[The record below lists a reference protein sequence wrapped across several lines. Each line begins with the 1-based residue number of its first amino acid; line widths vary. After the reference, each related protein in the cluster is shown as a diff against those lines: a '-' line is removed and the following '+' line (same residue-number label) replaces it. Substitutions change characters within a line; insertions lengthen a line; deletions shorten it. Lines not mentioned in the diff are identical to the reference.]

1 LRNEAIRPKLPVSF
15 NDQPSTARKPVM
27 SDQSSAQPNAPLSA
41 QLNAIV
47 TQRIE
52 VAPGLIILR
61 VSPDG
66 WPLPDFESGQF
77 AVLGLPE
84 KAARVPLADPED
96 SAETPDRLIRRAYSI
111 ASSSLD
117 KSYLEFYVTLVHS
130 GRLTPRLFALQ
141 AGDRVHLGKK
151 FSGTFTLDQVPAG
164 SDLVLVATGTG
175 LAPYMSMLRS
185 EIVCHPE
192 ACTTVVLGA
201 RHTWDLG
208 YRGELTAMQRFCR
221 TFHYI
226 PVISRP
232 DEELTRWN
240 GHTGYVQDVWERGLI
255 GQIWGRQP
263 DASRCH
269 VLLCGG
275 PRMIESM
282 LTVLTAAGFRE
293 QTKDSP
299 GQIHVEK
306 YW

>member
-1 LRNEAIRPKLPVSF
+1 
-15 NDQPSTARKPVM
+15 M
-27 SDQSSAQPNAPLSA
+27 SQQSHP

-47 TQRIE
+47 MQRIE
-52 VAPGLIILR
+52 VAPGLIIMR
-61 VSPDG
+61 VCPDG
-66 WPLPDFESGQF
+66 WDLPDFEAGQF
-77 AVLGLPE
+77 AVLGLPQ
-84 KAARVPLADPED
+84 ASPRVPLSDEEEPTGDA
-96 SAETPDRLIRRAYSI
+96 PDRLIRRAYSI
-111 ASSSLD
+111 ASSSLE
-117 KSYLEFYVTLVHS
+117 KGYIEFYVTLVHS
-130 GRLTPRLFALQ
+130 GRLTPRLFALKV
-141 AGDRVHLGKK
+141 GDRVHLGKK
-151 FSGTFTLDQVPAG
+151 FSGTFTLDQVPEG

-175 LAPYMSMLRS
+175 LAPYMSMLRG
-185 EIVCHPE
+185 EIVCHPT
-192 ACTTVVLGA
+192 ARTTVVLGA

-208 YRGELTAMQRFCR
+208 YRGELATMQRFCQ

-263 DASRCH
+263 DPSRCH

-282 LTVLTAAGFRE
+282 MTVLTASGFRE
-293 QTKDSP
+293 HTKDAP

>member
-1 LRNEAIRPKLPVSF
+1 MTETGSLASR
-15 NDQPSTARKPVM
+15 
-27 SDQSSAQPNAPLSA
+27 APAGAS
-41 QLNAIV
+41 LNAIV

-61 VSPDG
+61 VAADG
-66 WPLPDFESGQF
+66 WELPAFEAGQF

-84 KAARVPLADPED
+84 GAPRVALSDPEEPT
-96 SAETPDRLIRRAYSI
+96 ATPDRLIRRAYSI
-111 ASSSLD
+111 ASSSLEQ
-117 KSYLEFYVTLVHS
+117 SYLEFYVTLVHS
-130 GRLTPRLFALQ
+130 GRLTPRLFALKT
-141 AGDRVHLGKK
+141 GDRLHLGKK
-151 FSGTFTLDQVPAG
+151 ISGAFTLDQVPAG

-192 ACTTVVLGA
+192 ARTTVVLGA

-208 YRGELTAMQRFCR
+208 YRGELTALQRFCP

-232 DEELTRWN
+232 DEELTRWH
-240 GHTGYVQDVWERGLI
+240 GQTGYVQDIWERGLI

-263 DASRCH
+263 DPARCH

-275 PRMIESM
+275 PRMIEGM
-282 LTVLTAAGFRE
+282 MGVLAASGFRE
-293 QTKDSP
+293 HTKDEP

>member
-1 LRNEAIRPKLPVSF
+1 MP
-15 NDQPSTARKPVM
+15 DQPG
-27 SDQSSAQPNAPLSA
+27 AQTTA
-41 QLNAIV
+41 QLNAII

-66 WPLPDFESGQF
+66 WPLPDFEAGQF

-84 KAARVPLADPED
+84 KALRVPLADPED
-96 SAETPDRLIRRAYSI
+96 PAETPDRLIRRAYSI

-141 AGDRVHLGKK
+141 AGDRVHLGRK
-151 FSGTFTLDQVPAG
+151 FSGTFTLDQVPPG

-192 ACTTVVLGA
+192 AHTTVVLGA

-232 DEELTRWN
+232 DEELTRWH

-255 GQIWGRQP
+255 GQIWGREP
-263 DASRCH
+263 DPSRCH

-275 PRMIESM
+275 PRMIEGM
-282 LTVLTAAGFRE
+282 MAVLAAGGFRE
-293 QTKDSP
+293 QTKDVP

>member
-1 LRNEAIRPKLPVSF
+1 
-15 NDQPSTARKPVM
+15 M
-27 SDQSSAQPNAPLSA
+27 SD

-66 WPLPDFESGQF
+66 WDLPGFEAGQF
-77 AVLGLPE
+77 AVLGLPQ
-84 KAARVPLADPED
+84 
-96 SAETPDRLIRRAYSI
+96 SAPRALMSDAEEATDAPDRLIRRAYSI
-111 ASSSLD
+111 ASSSLE

-141 AGDRVHLGKK
+141 AGDRVHLGRK
-151 FSGTFTLDQVPAG
+151 FSGTFTLDQVPEG

-185 EIVCHPE
+185 EITCHLE
-192 ACTTVVLGA
+192 ARTTVVLGA

-208 YRGELTAMQRFCR
+208 YRGELTAMQRFCP

-226 PVISRP
+226 PVVSRP
-232 DEELTRWN
+232 DEELTRWH

-255 GQIWGRQP
+255 GDLGTATGSFAVPCAAVRRPAHDREHAGRP
-263 DASRCH
+263 GRLGLPRAHEGCAGTDPRRE
-269 VLLCGG
+269 VLVGAPG
-275 PRMIESM
+275 PHG
-282 LTVLTAAGFRE
+282 A
-293 QTKDSP
+293 
-299 GQIHVEK
+299 
-306 YW
+306 

>member
-1 LRNEAIRPKLPVSF
+1 MP
-15 NDQPSTARKPVM
+15 DPS
-27 SDQSSAQPNAPLSA
+27 SSP
-41 QLNAIV
+41 LNAIV

-66 WPLPDFESGQF
+66 WELPGFEAGQF

-84 KAARVPLADPED
+84 RAPRVPLSDPE
-96 SAETPDRLIRRAYSI
+96 ETEGAPDRLIRRAYSI
-111 ASSSLD
+111 ASSSLE
-117 KSYLEFYVTLVHS
+117 KSHLEFYVTLVHS
-130 GRLTPRLFALQ
+130 GRLTPRLFALK
-141 AGDRVHLGKK
+141 AGDRVHLGRK
-151 FSGTFTLDQVPAG
+151 FSGTFTLDQVPEG

-185 EIVCHPE
+185 EITCHVE
-192 ACTTVVLGA
+192 ARTTVVLGA

-208 YRGELTAMQRFCR
+208 YRGELTAMQRFCP

-232 DEELTRWN
+232 DEELTRWH

-263 DASRCH
+263 DPSRCH

-282 LTVLTAAGFRE
+282 MTALAAGGFRE
-293 QTKDSP
+293 HTKTEP